1 MYYRTSRSSSPPK
14 EQENVHQDEKRE
26 CSDMT
31 DKHLKTLEKELCCIS
46 IERYL
51 SICHTNNNYNHHKSY
66 LLLIIPSLF
75 AVLYN
80 IPKFFEL
87 LACEEN
93 SNEAQYNINDFSPN
107 ISESI
112 EINASQYVKG
122 NLTVMT
128 ECTPE
133 GLQATPMR
141 QNKWYIIFYS
151 VLSKLLLVEVIPW
164 IAVIVLNYIIWKKIR
179 EFQAKRE
186 HLMKNSSNQGKRK
199 RNTNY
204 NTKRYMKKISASSII
219 D

>member
-1 MYYRTSRSSSPPK
+1 MSIT
-14 EQENVHQDEKRE
+14 
-26 CSDMT
+26 
-31 DKHLKTLEKELCCIS
+31 

-51 SICHTNNNYNHHKSY
+51 SICHTNNNYRHKSM
-66 LLLIIPSLF
+66 LLIIPSMF

-87 LACEEN
+87 LACKEN
-93 SNEAQYNINDFSPN
+93 SNEVQYHIDNFTLNIN
-107 ISESI
+107 ESI
-112 EINASQYVKG
+112 EINAGQQVKG

-164 IAVIVLNYIIWKKIR
+164 IAVIVLNYVIWKKIR

-186 HLMKNSSNQGKRK
+186 HLMKNRSNQGKRK

-204 NTKRYMKKISASSII
+204 NTKRYLKILINI
-219 D
+219 R

>member
-1 MYYRTSRSSSPPK
+1 MLR
-14 EQENVHQDEKRE
+14 V
-26 CSDMT
+26 CSLRFNSGHILLFRIGLVNIGRVGSVGVT
-31 DKHLKTLEKELCCIS
+31 VSIT

-51 SICHTNNNYNHHKSY
+51 SICHTNNNYRHKSM
-66 LLLIIPSLF
+66 LLIIPFLF

-80 IPKFFEL
+80 VPKFFEL
-87 LACEEN
+87 LACEEM
-93 SNEAQYNINDFSPN
+93 SNEAQYHITNLTPYIN
-107 ISESI
+107 ESI
-112 EINASQYVKG
+112 EINAGQQVKG

-164 IAVIVLNYIIWKKIR
+164 ITVIVLNYIIWTKIR
-179 EFQAKRE
+179 EFQAKRD

-199 RNTNY
+199 RNTKYNLNY
-204 NTKRYMKKISASSII
+204 
-219 D
+219 

>member
-1 MYYRTSRSSSPPK
+1 MSIT
-14 EQENVHQDEKRE
+14 
-26 CSDMT
+26 
-31 DKHLKTLEKELCCIS
+31 

-51 SICHTNNNYNHHKSY
+51 SICHTNNNYRHKSM
-66 LLLIIPSLF
+66 LLIIPSIF
-75 AVLYN
+75 AILYN

-87 LACEEN
+87 LACEKK
-93 SNEAQYNINDFSPN
+93 SNEAQYHIGDFTPYLN
-107 ISESI
+107 ESI
-112 EINASQYVKG
+112 EMNAGQQVKG

-164 IAVIVLNYIIWKKIR
+164 ITVIVFNYVIWKKIR

-186 HLMKNSSNQGKRK
+186 HLMKNSSTQGKRK
-199 RNTNY
+199 LNTNY
-204 NTKRYMKKISASSII
+204 NPKRYFI

>member
-1 MYYRTSRSSSPPK
+1 MSIT
-14 EQENVHQDEKRE
+14 
-26 CSDMT
+26 
-31 DKHLKTLEKELCCIS
+31 

-51 SICHTNNNYNHHKSY
+51 SICHTNNNYRHKSM
-66 LLLIIPSLF
+66 LLIIPSLF

-80 IPKFFEL
+80 VPKFFEL
-87 LACEEN
+87 LACEEM
-93 SNEAQYNINDFSPN
+93 SNEAQYHITNLTSYIN
-107 ISESI
+107 ESI
-112 EINASQYVKG
+112 EINAGQKVKG

-151 VLSKLLLVEVIPW
+151 VLSKLLLVELIPW
-164 IAVIVLNYIIWKKIR
+164 ITVIVLNFIIWKNIR

-186 HLMKNSSNQGKRK
+186 NLMKNSSNQGKRK

-204 NTKRYMKKISASSII
+204 NPKILINI
-219 D
+219 K

>member
-1 MYYRTSRSSSPPK
+1 MSIT
-14 EQENVHQDEKRE
+14 
-26 CSDMT
+26 
-31 DKHLKTLEKELCCIS
+31 

-51 SICHTNNNYNHHKSY
+51 SICHTNNNYRHKSM
-66 LLLIIPSLF
+66 LLIIPSLF

-80 IPKFFEL
+80 VPKFFEL
-87 LACEEN
+87 LACEEM
-93 SNEAQYNINDFSPN
+93 SNEAQYHITNLTPYIN
-107 ISESI
+107 ESI
-112 EINASQYVKG
+112 EINAGQQVKG

-164 IAVIVLNYIIWKKIR
+164 ITVIVFNYVIWKKIR

-186 HLMKNSSNQGKRK
+186 HLMKNSSSQGKLK
-199 RNTNY
+199 RNTIY
-204 NTKRYMKKISASSII
+204 NPKRYFI

>member
-1 MYYRTSRSSSPPK
+1 MSIT
-14 EQENVHQDEKRE
+14 
-26 CSDMT
+26 
-31 DKHLKTLEKELCCIS
+31 

-51 SICHTNNNYNHHKSY
+51 SICHTNNNYRHKSM
-66 LLLIIPSLF
+66 LLIIPSLF

-80 IPKFFEL
+80 VPKFFEL
-87 LACEEN
+87 LACEEM
-93 SNEAQYNINDFSPN
+93 SNEAQYHITNLTPYIN
-107 ISESI
+107 ESI
-112 EINASQYVKG
+112 EINAGQQVKG

-151 VLSKLLLVEVIPW
+151 VLSKLLLVELIPW
-164 IAVIVLNYIIWKKIR
+164 ITVIVLNYIIWTKIR
-179 EFQAKRE
+179 EFQAKRD

-199 RNTNY
+199 RTTKY
-204 NTKRYMKKISASSII
+204 NPKRYFI

>member
-1 MYYRTSRSSSPPK
+1 MSIT
-14 EQENVHQDEKRE
+14 
-26 CSDMT
+26 
-31 DKHLKTLEKELCCIS
+31 

-51 SICHTNNNYNHHKSY
+51 SICHTNNNYRHKSM
-66 LLLIIPSLF
+66 LLIIPSLF

-87 LACEEN
+87 LACKEMA
-93 SNEAQYNINDFSPN
+93 NEAQNHITNLTPYIN
-107 ISESI
+107 ESI
-112 EINASQYVKG
+112 EINAGQQVKG

-151 VLSKLLLVEVIPW
+151 VLSKLLLVELIPW
-164 IAVIVLNYIIWKKIR
+164 ITVIVLNYIIWTKIR
-179 EFQAKRE
+179 EFQAKRD

-199 RNTNY
+199 RNTKY
-204 NTKRYMKKISASSII
+204 NPKRYY
-219 D
+219 

>member
-1 MYYRTSRSSSPPK
+1 MSIT
-14 EQENVHQDEKRE
+14 
-26 CSDMT
+26 
-31 DKHLKTLEKELCCIS
+31 

-51 SICHTNNNYNHHKSY
+51 SICHTNNNYRHKSM
-66 LLLIIPSLF
+66 LLIIPSLF

-87 LACEEN
+87 LACEEIW
-93 SNEAQYNINDFSPN
+93 NEAQSHITNLTPYIN
-107 ISESI
+107 ESI
-112 EINASQYVKG
+112 EINAGQQVKG

-151 VLSKLLLVEVIPW
+151 VLSKLLLVELIPW
-164 IAVIVLNYIIWKKIR
+164 ITVIVLNYIIWKKIR

-186 HLMKNSSNQGKRK
+186 NLMKNSSNQGKRK

-204 NTKRYMKKISASSII
+204 NPKRYFI